1 MIIIIYL
8 CNCWQITAA
17 VALANDRWRRSID
30 IQLLIHQRHN
40 RVSLEYFIQYMHCV
54 MKRGGVDIQDDVE
67 GLYIAN
73 AVSQLKNDK
82 RGL

>member
-1 MIIIIYL
+1 
-8 CNCWQITAA
+8 
-17 VALANDRWRRSID
+17 
-30 IQLLIHQRHN
+30 
-40 RVSLEYFIQYMHCV
+40 MHCV